1 MAGRDLSIAMGL
13 AAVLAS
19 AGCAIRGGDTPTVP
33 PGTFAGEKYLT
44 QQLPATQIVRRSYR
58 LRRGDQLEIMHHVR
72 HTQGKFTNFSIE
84 DVATIRFPFNPSL
97 NQTEKVRPDGALHL
111 ALVGAVPVLGK
122 TINEVRD
129 DLTRRYSQH
138 TDNPTLTV
146 SCNPSKKNIAEV
158 TETIKTVS
166 RGQSRPVTIT
176 PDGTISLPFIADIQA
191 ADKTLTELRKDLN
204 DAYRKVGLEEFEV
217 TVNVQTIS
225 PIRIYVLG
233 EVRTAGTL
241 VNQSDAV
248 DMSAEITLLQA
259 IAQAGGYIPGR
270 ADLSKVMLIRRHNLP
285 HPQAAIIDLHK
296 MLANRKRRGLL
307 GATMPADSSRDR
319 YDVWL
324 ADGDIIYVPTTRT
337 AKRADYLDYVWAN
350 SIRAVGG
357 FASNNGTGAK

>member
-19 AGCAIRGGDTPTVP
+19 AGCAIRGGDTPTAL
-33 PGTFAGEKYLT
+33 PGTFMQENCPTGK
-44 QQLPATQIVRRSYR
+44 LPATQIVRRSYR
-58 LRRGDQLEIMHHVR
+58 LRKGDQLEIMHHAR
-72 HTQGKFTNFSIE
+72 HQQGEFSKFSIE

-97 NQTEKVRPDGALHL
+97 NQTEQVRSDGTLHL
-111 ALVGAVPVLGK
+111 ALVGAVGVLDK

-129 DLTRRYSQH
+129 DLTRRYSRH
-138 TDNPTLTV
+138 IDNPILTV
-146 SCNPSKKNIAEV
+146 SFKVSKRKIAEV
-158 TETIKTVS
+158 AKAIKTAS

-191 ADKTLTELRKDLN
+191 AGKTLAELRKDLN
-204 DAYRKVGLEEFEV
+204 DAYRKVGLEELEV
-217 TVNVQTIS
+217 TVNVQSIW

-233 EVRTAGTL
+233 EVRVPGTL

-248 DMSAEITLLQA
+248 DMSAEISLLQA

-270 ADLSKVMLIRRHNLP
+270 ADLGKVMLIRRRNLP
-285 HPQAAIIDLHK
+285 HPQAAIVDLHK
-296 MLANRKRRGLL
+296 LLENRKRRGML
-307 GATMPADSSRDR
+307 GVGMPADSSRQR

-324 ADGDIIYVPTTRT
+324 EDGDIIYVPTTKI
-337 AKRADYLDYVWAN
+337 AKRADYLDYVWTS

-357 FASNNGTGAK
+357 FASNDSTGTK

>member
-1 MAGRDLSIAMGL
+1 MTGRYLSIAMGL

-19 AGCAIRGGDTPTVP
+19 AGCAAMRVDTPAA
-33 PGTFAGEKYLT
+33 FAQENYLT
-44 QQLPATQIVRRSYR
+44 QKLPATQIVRRSYR

-72 HTQGKFTNFSIE
+72 HQQVEFSRFSI
-84 DVATIRFPFNPSL
+84 DGVATIRFPFNPSL
-97 NQTEKVRPDGALHL
+97 NQTEEVRSDGTLHL
-111 ALVGAVPVLGK
+111 ALVGAVPVLDK

-129 DLTRRYSQH
+129 DLTRRYSRH
-138 TDNPTLTV
+138 TDNPMLTV
-146 SCNPSKKNIAEV
+146 SFKPSKKNIAKV
-158 TETIKTVS
+158 TEAIKTAS

-176 PDGTISLPFIADIQA
+176 PDGTISLPFIANIQA

-204 DAYRKVGLEEFEV
+204 DAYGKVGLEELEV
-217 TVNVQTIS
+217 TVNVQSIS

-233 EVRTAGTL
+233 EVRIPGTL

-270 ADLSKVMLIRRHNLP
+270 ADLGKVMLIRRRNLP
-285 HPQAAIIDLHK
+285 NPQAAIVDLGK
-296 MLANRKRRGLL
+296 LLANRKRRGML
-307 GATMPADSSRDR
+307 GVGMLADSSRER

-324 ADGDIIYVPTTRT
+324 ADGDIIYVPTTKT
-337 AKRADYLDYVWAN
+337 AKRSDYLDYVWTS

-357 FASNNGTGAK
+357 FASSDSDGAGVK